1 MEPLRNEDGDRGRR
15 ARRDR
20 AFTLEVESARYARLS
35 WLVLL
40 LAALA
45 ATACGRTGLGYDDYD
60 AQIWFLDAGP
70 DAAPLA
76 DAGPDAT
83 PLPDAGHDA
92 PGCVPKPETCNGV
105 DDDCNGVVDDGI
117 ASVAC
122 EGGGQSYCVAGH
134 MSQCPKRCEACVPGS
149 ERVCFLSYCRYWG
162 TQTCAADGRGFGYCH
177 EASPPSECK
186 SVASDHQDSSELEQC
201 CVDAG
206 YCCIDTYD
214 LDHDGNHSEM
224 LGQCD
229 NVTCGP

>member
-1 MEPLRNEDGDRGRR
+1 MESAQIRAAEDRR
-15 ARRDR
+15 AARRER
-20 AFTLEVESARYARLS
+20 AVATAVESLRHVG
-35 WLVLL
+35 VLL
-40 LAALA
+40 ALLLL
-45 ATACGRTGLGYDDYD
+45 ATACGRTGLGYDEAD
-60 AQIWFLDAGP
+60 AQIWFIDAGP

-83 PLPDAGHDA
+83 PSADAARPDAA
-92 PGCVPKPETCNGV
+92 GCVPKPEICNGV

-117 ASVAC
+117 PSIAC
-122 EGGGQSYCVAGH
+122 QGGGQSYCVAGH

-149 ERVCFLSYCRYWG
+149 ERVCYLSYCRYWG

-186 SVASDHQDSSELEQC
+186 SVASSHQDSPELEQC
-201 CVDAG
+201 CIDAG

-214 LDHDGNHSEM
+214 LDHNGNHSEM

-229 NVTCGP
+229 NVTCAP